1 MAWRIDEAVI
11 RGEIDNRVRGRVTG
25 RIWFVGKE
33 APVELDLAG
42 DAWRDLAGRRLEFV
56 NPQPKALEMLERFAA
71 RQTGVIGDCTA
82 SRKVKVPDIPMDQIG
97 EYYAAKKKWTWH
109 WGNSLYLEWFSLTN
123 GRVVIESV
131 NYQMTVS
138 PDIAWEMTPA
148 EEEQQRR
155 ANAGAMGNFMERLGQ
170 AVADTKARDESG
182 EPSADQTQ
190 DADDEEGA
198 NDAELAANADA
209 NDEALS
215 ESDETEDSDKP
226 LTEADAENE
235 LLLDRINARME
246 REGDA
251 ANFEQILDEELER
264 RRRER
269 GEAPD

>member
-1 MAWRIDEAVI
+1 
-11 RGEIDNRVRGRVTG
+11 
-25 RIWFVGKE
+25 
-33 APVELDLAG
+33 
-42 DAWRDLAGRRLEFV
+42 
-56 NPQPKALEMLERFAA
+56 
-71 RQTGVIGDCTA
+71 
-82 SRKVKVPDIPMDQIG
+82 
-97 EYYAAKKKWTWH
+97 
-109 WGNSLYLEWFSLTN
+109 
-123 GRVVIESV
+123 
-131 NYQMTVS
+131 
-138 PDIAWEMTPA
+138 
-148 EEEQQRR
+148 
-155 ANAGAMGNFMERLGQ
+155 MERLGQ

-198 NDAELAANADA
+198 NDAELADANADA

>member
-25 RIWFVGKE
+25 RIWFVGKG

-131 NYQMTVS
+131 SYQMTVS

-155 ANAGAMGNFMERLGQ
+155 ANAGRWGI
-170 AVADTKARDESG
+170 SW
-182 EPSADQTQ
+182 
-190 DADDEEGA
+190 
-198 NDAELAANADA
+198 NAW
-209 NDEALS
+209 
-215 ESDETEDSDKP
+215 
-226 LTEADAENE
+226 
-235 LLLDRINARME
+235 DRRW
-246 REGDA
+246 RT
-251 ANFEQILDEELER
+251 R
-264 RRRER
+264 RRAMSRVSR
-269 GEAPD
+269 RRTRRKTQTTRRAQTTPSSRMRTPMRMTKHYRKATRRRTATSR